1 VPDLKLQF
9 STTSGLISGIV
20 RTVTWSRWS
29 HVDCILDDGR
39 LLGAQWDGVKIR
51 PADYEKFSRKDCL
64 TLSVTDS
71 ELATYM
77 AFLTAQV
84 GKKYDSTA
92 LFGILLHRDWME
104 RDSWFCSELQA
115 AAIVEAGILK
125 ISTNRNRVTPEL
137 LRQLLGT
144 IAVSEVCDVP

>member
-64 TLSVTDS
+64 TLSVT
-71 ELATYM
+71 EAQHAAFM
-77 AFLTAQV
+77 AFVMSQI
-84 GKKYDSTA
+84 GKKYDYTA
-92 LFGILLHRDWME
+92 LFGVLFHRDWMAM
-104 RDSWFCSELQA
+104 DSWYCSEFFGVAVVKAL
-115 AAIVEAGILK
+115 IIK
-125 ISTNRNRVTPEL
+125 IITKRNRVTPEL
-137 LRQLLGT
+137 LRELLGT